1 MSVESEYYASTIA
14 VMQEQLRVIMELS
27 LEIANRLDELD
38 DQLNTTAAVAEEK
51 ALTDEYY
58 SGHEEGYQVG
68 YDQGQVESEMD
79 RFWYDSV
86 SVKPSKNWNCTCPA
100 CVDDKSYRMD

>member
-14 VMQEQLRVIMELS
+14 VMSEQLRMIMELS

-38 DQLNTTAAVAEEK
+38 DQLNTTAAVAEDK

-58 SGHEEGYQVG
+58 SGHDQGYWEG

-79 RFWYDSV
+79 KFWYDSIDPR
-86 SVKPSKNWNCTCPA
+86 KKNWNCTCPA